1 MSAAAASPVT
11 LIACGGLDPGGRAG
25 LAADL
30 QVAWLRHARALPVLT
45 ARTAQDDR
53 RFIAAWPT
61 PPAEL
66 ALVLDG
72 LSLPPSQTVV
82 KTGML
87 GSLANAQLVRD
98 WALGHGLPLVLDP
111 VWASSSGGALWQEPA
126 AEVRAWLW
134 RELLPYATCVTP
146 NWPEL
151 AWLCD
156 APIDGLAAS
165 TAAQRR
171 LPCPSVLK
179 GGHAVE
185 GGLGVDRV
193 WDGSTLTELP
203 PAPDWPGPR
212 RGTGCRYASALAI
225 AVAQGH
231 PLAIAAA
238 QAKADVLT
246 CARRA
251 ENA

>member
-1 MSAAAASPVT
+1 MTVATASTVT
-11 LIACGGLDPGGRAG
+11 LVACGGLDPGGRAG

-30 QVAWLRHARALPVLT
+30 QVAWLRGVRALPVLT
-45 ARTAQDDR
+45 ARTAQNDH
-53 RFIAAWPT
+53 RFLSAWPT

-66 ALVLDG
+66 AAVLDG
-72 LSLPPSQTVV
+72 LALPPGPVVV

-98 WALGHGLPLVLDP
+98 WALRHGLPLVLDP
-111 VWASSSGGALWQEPA
+111 VCASTSGGALWQESP

-134 RELLPYATCVTP
+134 RGLLPHATCVTP

-156 APIDGLAAS
+156 EPIDTLEAALAA
-165 TAAQRR
+165 QQR

-179 GGHAVE
+179 GGHATE
-185 GGLGVDRV
+185 GGRGVDRV
-193 WDGSTLTELP
+193 WDGTHLTELA
-203 PAPDWPGPR
+203 PAPGWPGPR

-225 AVAQGH
+225 AWAQGAA
-231 PLAIAAA
+231 LADAAA